1 VKRGTRFRSSALR
14 RSAPNL
20 DRICAFRNWRRE
32 DREPS
37 LSTRAAKGVAQ
48 IACRQRCGGA
58 PRLFANPGPATHVAE
73 SSASLGDRI
82 GTIINNRG
90 DGTVDVQWDDDFSW
104 NTASSERRAEAELWP
119 VVPRRRANSDCKEE
133 KAVDARDGD
142 MFKSSRSNSFDDE
155 VKSLPDRASILK
167 KPGDRRLRKRW
178 SLSHLF
184 SSSMDKSKDG
194 EFERRPRSVSFKEEV
209 DENYT
214 DFKLDDS
221 TRRMLWYTS
230 PELDGFVAEAQAA
243 GVKRRKD

>member
-1 VKRGTRFRSSALR
+1 
-14 RSAPNL
+14 
-20 DRICAFRNWRRE
+20 
-32 DREPS
+32 
-37 LSTRAAKGVAQ
+37 
-48 IACRQRCGGA
+48 
-58 PRLFANPGPATHVAE
+58 
-73 SSASLGDRI
+73 
-82 GTIINNRG
+82 
-90 DGTVDVQWDDDFSW
+90 
-104 NTASSERRAEAELWP
+104 
-119 VVPRRRANSDCKEE
+119 
-133 KAVDARDGD
+133 